1 MFVLTNNEEKN
12 AAEVLHLQ
20 LSQLVE
26 LLYLAMILLTPV
38 EQFFLHFHPAPRY
51 NVKTVTNDHIT
62 QLNPTLIGFTS
73 TLSGGFG
80 LTSVWILWIETPRSC
95 ATYGSTNMFN
105 MCNIW
110 ILCFEMPRCCATLL
124 GLVLRWRCNREW
136 ASWSKWDPR
145 WWF

>member
-1 MFVLTNNEEKN
+1 MRRKMLPRCSIFSCRSLLNFST
-12 AAEVLHLQ
+12 LQWFFWLQ
-20 LSQLVE
+20 LK
-26 LLYLAMILLTPV
+26 
-38 EQFFLHFHPAPRY
+38 FFLHFHPAPRY

-145 WWF
+145 CWF